1 MESQA
6 TLSSGELAPLPYHR
20 SLVSDERDIIIL
32 SICYGPGPDGRMLM
46 NFGPIKQRGGEKRL
60 NVIFSR
66 ARHHMAVVSSI
77 RHQAITNDYNDGAAA
92 LKGFLQ
98 YAELMSSGELR
109 SARTVLEGLNAH
121 TRRAT
126 GIKSPTRYSS
136 ASSVACAENNAA
148 RTWP

>member
-66 ARHHMAVVSSI
+66 ARHHIAVVSSI
-77 RHQAITNDYNDGAAA
+77 RHQASTNDYNDGAAA
-92 LKGFLQ
+92 LKGFLVR
-98 YAELMSSGELR
+98 G
-109 SARTVLEGLNAH
+109 AH
-121 TRRAT
+121 VQR
-126 GIKSPTRYSS
+126 
-136 ASSVACAENNAA
+136 
-148 RTWP
+148 